1 MGGKSGEP
9 DSGRFLRRIP
19 SADHE
24 EVPVCARSIRRKRYL
39 KEGGEPMVPAVQK
52 RKWILARFA
61 KCANIL
67 RTFENQNLAAFG
79 IAQLP
84 ARSWKRSWK
93 RSRGDMADS
102 MASVWNSSQV
112 NVPYA
117 QYKDSSGIQRRK
129 RLKRFQT
136 LSCVMSTISEPLISG
151 DVKLV
156 RNASTSLKYD

>member
-1 MGGKSGEP
+1 MEIGK
-9 DSGRFLRRIP
+9 
-19 SADHE
+19 
-24 EVPVCARSIRRKRYL
+24 VCQMCKHL
-39 KEGGEPMVPAVQK
+39 
-52 RKWILARFA
+52 
-61 KCANIL
+61 
-67 RTFENQNLAAFG
+67 ENQNLAAFG

-117 QYKDSSGIQRRK
+117 QYKDSYGIQRRK
-129 RLKRFQT
+129 RSKLFQT